1 MSEKEYI
8 RAVLHHS
15 RLPRSV
21 RRRLRADLESD
32 FAARRAK
39 GQSDAEIIAA
49 MGPADQLAAGFAEEF
64 APRPRSGRETA
75 ALAGAAVFG
84 VLLLIGL
91 VWFVAEQLILG
102 GLFGGLTGG
111 PVGGVGVI
119 GGVDGPTVVL
129 VSSGPALWPWILF
142 LLLAA
147 GLAVC
152 LLLYRRW
159 RNHT

>member
-8 RAVLHHS
+8 RAVLHRS

-64 APRPRSGRETA
+64 AP
-75 ALAGAAVFG
+75 V
-84 VLLLIGL
+84 
-91 VWFVAEQLILG
+91 
-102 GLFGGLTGG
+102 
-111 PVGGVGVI
+111 
-119 GGVDGPTVVL
+119 
-129 VSSGPALWPWILF
+129 PA
-142 LLLAA
+142 AA
-147 GLAVC
+147 GRRRPSPARRC
-152 LLLYRRW
+152 LGCCC
-159 RNHT
+159 

>member
-1 MSEKEYI
+1 M
-8 RAVLHHS
+8 
-15 RLPRSV
+15 
-21 RRRLRADLESD
+21 
-32 FAARRAK
+32 
-39 GQSDAEIIAA
+39 
-49 MGPADQLAAGFAEEF
+49 
-64 APRPRSGRETA
+64 
-75 ALAGAAVFG
+75 
-84 VLLLIGL
+84 LLLIGL

-129 VSSGPALWPWILF
+129 VSSEPALWPWILF